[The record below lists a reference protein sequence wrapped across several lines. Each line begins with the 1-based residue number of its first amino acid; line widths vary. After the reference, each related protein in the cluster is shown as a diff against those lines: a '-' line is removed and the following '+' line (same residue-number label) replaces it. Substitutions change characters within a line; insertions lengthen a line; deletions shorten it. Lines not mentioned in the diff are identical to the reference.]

1 MPHSHRSTVDR
12 SRPLAG
18 PPLAHRQR
26 DGLSVLVG
34 LSRLQLPWSFV
45 DSRPSLAD
53 LRSGRKILLVILAV
67 QAVLSARLVWAN
79 TAFQDEALYIWGGRL
94 ELAHLLHGAPVPGFQ
109 TYFSGA
115 PVVYPVL
122 AALADETGGLAAV
135 RLLSL
140 ALMLGATMLCYATA
154 RRLYSR
160 RAGLFAAALFAG
172 TGAAQFL
179 GAFATYDALAI
190 FLLAS
195 ATWLGVRSAWCQ
207 HAAARLTLLVLAGLV
222 LAAADAAKYA
232 ATLFDPVVV
241 AVIALVA
248 WRELRLRAGLLA
260 GALVALVTWGALDA
274 ALNIGGYS
282 YWSGILLTTLSR
294 PDGTSTPAGIL
305 YDSVGWVGVV
315 MLLAMIGAVVA
326 AFYYPGRAMRL
337 LGVTLAGAVFLAPA
351 EQARIHV
358 FTSLFKHV
366 GFGAWFGAMVA
377 GYAIT
382 SLASAVPERKGERA
396 VRLGAIAVAL
406 CALLGLTLAT
416 THYAEWP
423 NSAAFVARL
432 RPLVTSHPGPDL
444 LENESVP
451 AYYLG
456 SDLAWQTLSDTSFF
470 RFTDPA
476 SGAALTGL
484 PAYATAIRHGYF
496 AVVALAAGT
505 PADQAIS
512 RDLQGSRR
520 YRLQAS
526 LPFSTSSYHNSYRIW
541 VRTTAGR
548 HGD

>member
-1 MPHSHRSTVDR
+1 VDR
-12 SRPLAG
+12 SRPPGDARPLREPQLAD
-18 PPLAHRQR
+18 RQR
-26 DGLSVLVG
+26 AGLSVLTG
-34 LSRLQLPWSFV
+34 LSRMQLPWSFV
-45 DSRPSLAD
+45 DARPTQPD
-53 LRSGRKILLVILAV
+53 VRSGRKILLVILAV
-67 QAVLSARLVWAN
+67 QALLSIRLVWAN

-122 AALADETGGLAAV
+122 AGLADELGGLATV

-140 ALMLGATMLCYATA
+140 VLMLGATVLCYATG

-160 RAGLFAAALFAG
+160 RAGLFAAGLFAG

-190 FLLAS
+190 LLLAS

-207 HAAARLTLLVLAGLV
+207 ATAARITLLVLAGLI
-222 LAAADAAKYA
+222 LSAADAAKYA

-241 AVIALVA
+241 AVIALAA
-248 WRELRLRAGLLA
+248 WRERRLRAGLLA
-260 GALVALVTWGALDA
+260 GALVTAVTWGALDA
-274 ALNIGGYS
+274 ALNLGGYS

-294 PDGTSTPAGIL
+294 PVGTSTSAGIL
-305 YDSVGWVGVV
+305 YDSVGWVGIV
-315 MLLAMIGAVVA
+315 MLLAIIGAIVA

-337 LGVTLAGAVFLAPA
+337 LGVVLAGAIFLAPA

-382 SLASAVPERKGERA
+382 SLASAVPAHNGERA
-396 VRLGAIAVAL
+396 VRLGSIAVAL
-406 CALLGLTLAT
+406 CAVLGLTLAG
-416 THYAEWP
+416 THFAEWP
-423 NSAAFVARL
+423 NSTAFDTRL
-432 RPLVTSHPGPDL
+432 GSLIASHPGPDL

-456 SDLAWQTLSDTSFF
+456 SEVAWQTLSDTSFF
-470 RFTDPA
+470 TFTDPDT
-476 SGAALTGL
+476 GATLTGQ
-484 PAYATAIRHGYF
+484 PAYATAIKHAYF
-496 AVVALAAGT
+496 AVIALAGSSAT
-505 PADQAIS
+505 DQAVS
-512 RDLQGSRR
+512 RDLAGDRS
-520 YRLQAS
+520 YRLMAD
-526 LPFSTSSYHNSYRIW
+526 LPFTTSSYHNSYRIW
-541 VRTTAGR
+541 VRMTRGPEQ
-548 HGD
+548 